1 MSKKNKIN
9 TKKVKKTK
17 NSKKQD
23 GGTDVVTASVGLVTS
38 MVDLGMQMF
47 KTAGGIMSMP
57 SDLARASPPPPKE
70 AQQQNTPPENLPEK
84 ELQNTPRR

>member
-1 MSKKNKIN
+1 MSKKNK
-9 TKKVKKTK
+9 TRTKKTK
-17 NSKKQD
+17 NSKKQK
-23 GGTDVVTASVGLVTS
+23 GGTDVVSASVGLVTN

-57 SDLARASPPPPKE
+57 GDLSRASPPPPKE